1 MGKGGELIANVHGNE
16 IQVVVFKL
24 GQAEYGG
31 DITRVQE
38 IIRLPDVTALP
49 NTADYILGI
58 INLRGSIIPIIDLK
72 KKFGFASAEK
82 SDETRVIVVE
92 IGSNKV
98 GLIVDEVSEVVS
110 FPVEEVVSA
119 DVVRFGIQGEHLL
132 GVVRLDE
139 RLLILI
145 NLDKIIN

>member
-1 MGKGGELIANVHGNE
+1 MANVLGNE

-119 DVVRFGIQGEHLL
+119 DVVRFGIQGEHL
-132 GVVRLDE
+132 
-139 RLLILI
+139 
-145 NLDKIIN
+145 